1 MELNIET
8 VFTIGLAAS
17 MLLGI
22 IAAKLRLSPIIGY
35 LLAGV
40 MLGFFPSVRENRA
53 VISDFAEI
61 GVVLMMFGIGLKF
74 HVDELLSV
82 WKVAVPGAVI
92 QCTFTTIAAG
102 YLFHIYGQSWPAAI
116 MSGMAICVASTVV
129 MARVLTDTRDLHTQ
143 VGHIT
148 IGWAVV
154 EDILTVMALLA
165 LPLIFQPYSSSPV
178 INSDATWQIF
188 AIAAGKMILLTA
200 IVIALGKYVLPKL
213 LTFIAETRS
222 TELFTLSVLVLA
234 LGIAAGSSILFG
246 VSAGLGAFLAGI
258 AVGQSE
264 FAARAS
270 GEAIPLRD
278 AFAVLFFVSSG
289 LMFSPNELISH
300 PGVAIIAIFVV
311 LVITPVIAAL
321 LVRLLGRPWDTAINS
336 GAAFAQIGEFSFILG
351 TVAYSLKDPVSGG
364 RLITDASFNAL
375 IAAAII
381 TTALNPFIYGWARKV
396 KPRGKCREICR
407 EELPP
412 ANPNRCIIIGYGPV
426 GKAVYG
432 QIRQKKNVDIR
443 IIELN
448 IKTVQKLKEDKLNVV
463 YGDALRPGILEE
475 AGIIGAG
482 FLALTV
488 QVEDG
493 AEIIKRAK
501 QLNPKIKVIAR
512 RDFFRG
518 ASTYK
523 LAGADAVAIGEAEL
537 ANRMAEKIGELMP
550 KD

>member
-1 MELNIET
+1 MNLSIET
-8 VFTIGLAAS
+8 IFTIGLAAS

-40 MLGFFPSVRENRA
+40 MLGFFPAVRENRTI
-53 VISDFAEI
+53 ISEFAEI

-74 HVDELLSV
+74 HVGELLSV

-92 QCTFTTIAAG
+92 QCTLTTLAAG
-102 YLFHIYGQSWPAAI
+102 YLFHLYGQSWPASI

-165 LPLIFQPYSSSPV
+165 LPLIFQPYASSPV
-178 INSDATWQIF
+178 INSAATWLIF
-188 AIAAGKMILLTA
+188 TIAAGKMILLTA

-234 LGIAAGSSILFG
+234 LGIAAGASRLFG

-289 LMFSPNELISH
+289 LMFNPHELISH

-311 LVITPVIAAL
+311 LAITPAIAAL
-321 LVRLLGRPWDTAINS
+321 LVRLLGRPWETAINS

-351 TVAYSLKDPVSGG
+351 TVAYGLKDPVSGG

-396 KPRGKCREICR
+396 KLRGKCRDICR
-407 EELPP
+407 EALPP

-432 QIRQKKNVDIR
+432 RLKQKKNAEIHV
-443 IIELN
+443 IELN
-448 IKTVQKLKEDKLNVV
+448 IHTVKDLKRQNIDAI
-463 YGDALRPGILEE
+463 YGDALRPGILEQ

-482 FLALTV
+482 ILAITV
-488 QVEDG
+488 QIEDG
-493 AEIIKRAK
+493 FEIIKRARS
-501 QLNPKIKVIAR
+501 LNPDIKVLVR
-512 RDFFRG
+512 RDLFRG
-518 ASTYK
+518 SAKYR
-523 LAGADAVAIGEAEL
+523 LIGAEVAIGEGLISEKM
-537 ANRMAEKIGELMP
+537 ANDIGKITGV
-550 KD
+550 KA

>member
-53 VISDFAEI
+53 VISEFAEI

-154 EDILTVMALLA
+154 EDILTVIALLA
-165 LPLIFQPYSSSPV
+165 LPLIFQPYSAEPV
-178 INSDATWQIF
+178 INSAATWQIF
-188 AIAAGKMILLTA
+188 AIAAGKMVLLTA
-200 IVIALGKYVLPKL
+200 IVILLGKHVLPKL

-234 LGIAAGSSILFG
+234 LGIAAGSSRFFG

-289 LMFSPNELISH
+289 LMFSPHELISH

-311 LVITPVIAAL
+311 LAITPAIAAL
-321 LVRLLGRPWDTAINS
+321 IVRLLGKTWETAINS

-351 TVAYSLKDPVSGG
+351 TVAYGLKDPVSGG

-396 KPRGKCREICR
+396 KLRSKCHEIHK

-412 ANPNRCIIIGYGPV
+412 ENPNRCIIIGYGPV

-432 QIRQKKNVDIR
+432 QIRQKKNADIS

-448 IKTVQKLKEDKLNVV
+448 IKTVQKLKEDKLNAV

-493 AEIIKRAK
+493 MEIIKRAK
-501 QLNPKIKVIAR
+501 RLNPKIKVIAR

-518 ASTYK
+518 ANAYK
-523 LAGADAVAIGEAEL
+523 LAGADAVAIGEGEL
-537 ANRMAEKIGELMP
+537 ATKMAKEIAKMMQ
-550 KD
+550 